1 MTHDL
6 HPADTRQNASF
17 ICMVAVR
24 HSTVLTYTCA
34 PKLAWGPRTGMS
46 CVFRRRGGGGGGYT
60 EVEQDC
66 QAGVLTLYVPL
77 FFGTITGLCMTHCT
91 IAEALCTK
99 A

>member
-1 MTHDL
+1 MG
-6 HPADTRQNASF
+6 
-17 ICMVAVR
+17 V
-24 HSTVLTYTCA
+24 
-34 PKLAWGPRTGMS
+34 
-46 CVFRRRGGGGGGYT
+46 GGGCYT